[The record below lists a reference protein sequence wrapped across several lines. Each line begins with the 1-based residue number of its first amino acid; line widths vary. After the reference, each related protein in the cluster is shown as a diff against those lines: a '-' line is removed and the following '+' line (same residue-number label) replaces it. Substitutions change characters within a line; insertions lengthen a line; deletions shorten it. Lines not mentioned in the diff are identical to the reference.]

1 MVVVAALALTV
12 EPPAHAQ
19 FGGPAPVRYTEAIQ
33 HPIRRAVELTGS
45 VESRR
50 ASLVASEVAGVVVE
64 LSAREG
70 DVVKKGQP
78 LVRLRQQTTL
88 LRLRAAE
95 GELEEARARLKLA
108 EASRRRAQELF
119 DDEVISVQQLD
130 DAVSEYEARQGRV
143 TQLEADVA
151 RLQDQLDRTTVRAPF
166 SGIMVRE
173 HTAVGQW
180 IDSGGAVAQLVD
192 IQNLEVGLEVPEQYF
207 SGLTA
212 GGSVV
217 VSFDALDG
225 LEVEGQVRAVIP
237 SADEQARTFPVKVE
251 IANEGGRIG
260 VGMLARTR
268 VPVGE
273 PQPATAVPKD
283 AVVSQGSQRMV
294 FVIDGENKA
303 QIRAVEIG
311 GAAGDWI
318 AVLGG
323 VQPGDRVI
331 TRGNERLGPGQEVV
345 GEPIEYERP

>member
-1 MVVVAALALTV
+1 MVAVAALALTV
-12 EPPAHAQ
+12 APAAHSQ

-78 LVRLRQQTTL
+78 LVKLRQQTTL

-180 IDSGGAVAQLVD
+180 IDAGGAVA
-192 IQNLEVGLEVPEQYF
+192 
-207 SGLTA
+207 TA
-212 GGSVV
+212 GGSVLV
-217 VSFDALDG
+217 GFDALGG

-237 SADEQARTFPVKVE
+237 SADEQARTFPLKVE
-251 IANEGGRIG
+251 ITNEGGRIG
-260 VGMLARTR
+260 VGMLARAR

-283 AVVSQGSQRMV
+283 AVVSQGPQRMV
-294 FVIDGENKA
+294 FIIDEENKA
-303 QIRAVEIG
+303 QIRPVEVG

-331 TRGNERLGPGQEVV
+331 TRGNERLAPGQEVV
-345 GEPIEYERP
+345 GEAIEYERP

>member
-192 IQNLEVGLEVPEQYF
+192 IQNLEVGLE
-207 SGLTA
+207 
-212 GGSVV
+212 
-217 VSFDALDG
+217 FDALDG